1 MDDDWRLH
9 GQERYL
15 MDVTLYW
22 RKYTRYS
29 PSWDHDHC
37 DFCKAIFTEPADM
50 PEALHEGYTTE
61 DNYYWVCENCF
72 NDFRELFG
80 WNAVKHDAE

>member
-1 MDDDWRLH
+1 MVDWRLQ

-15 MDVTLYW
+15 QGATLVW
-22 RKYTRYS
+22 RAYQRYS

-37 DFCKAIFTEPADM
+37 EFCGKTFAEIELI

-61 DNYYWVCENCF
+61 DNYHWVCRTCF
-72 NDFRELFG
+72 EDFNERFEWTVITG
-80 WNAVKHDAE
+80 